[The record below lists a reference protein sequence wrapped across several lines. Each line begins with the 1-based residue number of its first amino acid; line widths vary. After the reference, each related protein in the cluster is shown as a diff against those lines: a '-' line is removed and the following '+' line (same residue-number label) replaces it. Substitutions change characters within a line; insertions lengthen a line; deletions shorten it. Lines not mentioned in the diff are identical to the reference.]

1 MRYTVGT
8 MASINISL
16 PEALLKFLK
25 EQVKQQGF
33 STVSEYIRALLRE
46 NQKGKTMQ
54 EKLDALLIEGLESG
68 EPIRVDEE
76 FWKKFERKTEAHR
89 SSKKS

>member
-1 MRYTVGT
+1 

-16 PEALLKFLK
+16 PEALLTFLK

-46 NQKGKTMQ
+46 NQKGKALQ

>member
-1 MRYTVGT
+1 

-25 EQVKQQGF
+25 EQVKQHGY

-46 NQKGKTMQ
+46 NQKGKAMQ
-54 EKLDALLIEGLESG
+54 EKLDALLLEGLESG
-68 EPIRVDEE
+68 PPTPMTVKDWECIHEE
-76 FWKKFERKTEAHR
+76 VEMRIKHRKQ
-89 SSKKS
+89 K